1 MAKIVRHRRK
11 REDISTIMRMKNIL
25 SKHVRGRENMAA
37 NMGSGINRRLG
48 ERSAAFLLCC
58 LIVIIA
64 FVLRSGRGF
73 EYTTDLPVEAES
85 HMLADGEVCEQ
96 MIPDGAGTIRALSV
110 RFSVSGIKSE
120 DRLKAVFL
128 KNGEAVRTWEVDT
141 DNMSGDKYWDFV
153 FDRPLKVGES
163 DHCSFTVS
171 RISRGEGQS
180 DGRSGL
186 SVRLAEG
193 GSYTSEKNCSVFTST
208 GSSEEDSSGQEDSEE
223 SAGARFLCYRLT
235 FLDGKMRVRN
245 LFHFVLVLLL
255 LAIFAA
261 VLIDFRRVGL
271 LRLILLTGV
280 VFLFLETFTVD
291 LMRRIVTDI
300 PVRPFSAESE
310 KERIEPGE
318 EWEDTLE
325 LRRVDFSSLGIPVGK
340 GEDQSSGI
348 RLMLAEKSTGT
359 VLVDRDIEQT
369 DFTGQ
374 GPTGKMIRIT
384 AEGENAKGLFP
395 RGTYLVR
402 IRNTDDSRKLRIG
415 VETDREGNIRL
426 NYQAVRESELGY
438 RIAWIVLLLLGACLI
453 AVFVISTAEK
463 FSAARFFIV
472 SVIPLSIIYLIL
484 FVPWSI
490 PDGGSHI
497 LATCRFSN
505 IILGADET
513 TEWTGRM
520 DDADLFPATEE
531 LHDERNP
538 AMKEYAEIYLNGRA
552 GVKDRTKAEIG
563 VDEKMKTYFPTNY
576 LPQIIGVTIG
586 KILGLGTV
594 PMLYLARILTIIA
607 YIAGCLHA
615 VRTAPAGK
623 VIFAST
629 ALLPSALMAGCSI
642 TYDAMV
648 LISTLCFTASILRA
662 RHEPEN
668 RAALIE
674 SAVWAAVIGSVKGGG
689 YLILLPLVILLF
701 TGEFSQSAKKAAS
714 IVAAGLLSAL
724 IFDVV
729 LSAGGLFQLGG
740 TAAGKLSFS
749 YALAHPLNYLD
760 MMLRSYATFA
770 NSLSFGIGGSRMGW
784 AEKDVIPDIMIAGL
798 LVSAGVMSVFEKD
811 RFSFT
816 KRDRNVFL
824 GIIALI
830 VFTMPAMLLSWTSA
844 GSDMIMGLQGR
855 YFLPVLPLIF
865 FVFTKFSVRVRTDSS
880 RERVTG
886 IGRKYMIWFAVLS
899 CLCVYF
905 MMRLYLTR

>member
-1 MAKIVRHRRK
+1 
-11 REDISTIMRMKNIL
+11 MRIEKKL
-25 SKHVRGRENMAA
+25 ATNMS
-37 NMGSGINRRLG
+37 SGINRRLG
-48 ERSAAFLLCC
+48 ERSSAFLICC

-64 FVLRSGRGF
+64 FALRSGRGF

-85 HMLADGEVCEQ
+85 RALADGEVCEQ
-96 MIPDGAGTIRALSV
+96 MIPDGAKTIRVLSV
-110 RFSVSGIKSE
+110 KFGVSGIGSE

-128 KNGEAVRTWEVDT
+128 KNGEAVKTWEVDT
-141 DNMSGDKYWDFV
+141 DYLPADNYWNFV
-153 FDRPLKVGES
+153 FDRPLKVGGD

-171 RISRGEGQS
+171 RISRGEGAS

-193 GSYTSEKNCSVFTST
+193 GSYTSEKNCSSFTT
-208 GSSEEDSSGQEDSEE
+208 TASSEEDSSGQEDSGE
-223 SAGARFLCYRLT
+223 SAGGRFLCYRLT
-235 FLDGKMRVRN
+235 LLDGKMRARN
-245 LFHFVLVLLL
+245 IAPFIVTLVLLG
-255 LAIFAA
+255 IFAA
-261 VLIDFRRVGL
+261 VLIDFRRAGV
-271 LRLILLTGV
+271 LRLVLLSGV
-280 VFLFLETFTVD
+280 VFLFLETFTID

-300 PVRPFSAESE
+300 PVRPFSQEYE

-340 GEDQSSGI
+340 GEDQSTGI
-348 RLMLAEKSTGT
+348 RLMLADKSSGT

-369 DFTGQ
+369 DFTGE

-384 AEGENAKGLFP
+384 ADGENAKGLFP

-402 IRNTDDSRKLRIG
+402 IRNTEDSRKLRIG
-415 VETDREGNIRL
+415 VEMDREGNIRL
-426 NYQAVRESELGY
+426 NYQARRESELGY
-438 RIAWIVLLLLGACLI
+438 RIAWIVLFLLGACLI

-463 FSAARFFIV
+463 FSVSRFFIV
-472 SVIPLSIIYLIL
+472 SVVPLSIVYLIL

-505 IILGADET
+505 IIMGADKT

-615 VRTAPAGK
+615 VRTAPVGK

-674 SAVWAAVIGSVKGGG
+674 TAVWAVVIGSVKGGG
-689 YLILLPLVILLF
+689 YLILLPLIILLF
-701 TGEFSQSAKKAAS
+701 TGDFSKSAKKAAP
-714 IVAAGLLSAL
+714 ILAAGLLSAL
-724 IFDVV
+724 IFDVL

-749 YALAHPLNYLD
+749 YAITHPLNYLD
-760 MMLRSYATFA
+760 LMLRSYATFA

-865 FVFTKFSVRVRTDSS
+865 FVFTKFTVRVRTDSS
-880 RERVTG
+880 RERITG